1 MWHDRIVLFGVT
13 ATVIA
18 LGAPSFARA
27 DEPTGSVTGG
37 LAEVVQALASGD
49 EDEVAA
55 AERAVLSLGPEA
67 LPGLRRLCELAAAAE
82 RMHGWLHTTP
92 PDGATWE
99 ERVGRVE
106 QAIEYFR
113 VTGAVRYLLG
123 ALEAP
128 HLNTQLG
135 AASAL
140 AALDPHVKA
149 ANRRLLVAASLRQ
162 LARWPALIGSLATDD
177 HIRRQTL
184 WGLLAELVGVEAPW
198 DQHGYMSAEDGGRIV
213 AAASEWLA
221 AHPTEEDPGAPAA
234 TPAGDPGM

>member
-1 MWHDRIVLFGVT
+1 MWGNMGVLLAFT
-13 ATVIA
+13 ASAIA
-18 LGAPSFARA
+18 LTAPSTACA
-27 DEPTGSVTGG
+27 DELTLSDPPT
-37 LAEVVQALASGD
+37 LPEVVNAFRSGD
-49 EDEVAA
+49 EGEVAA
-55 AERAVLSLGPEA
+55 AQRAVLALGPEA
-67 LPGLRRLCELAAAAE
+67 LPGLRRLCEVAAEAE
-82 RMHGWLHTTP
+82 RMHGWLHARP

-113 VTGAVRYLLG
+113 VTGGVHYLLG

-128 HLNTQLG
+128 ELNTQLG

-140 AALDPHVKA
+140 AALDPDVKA

-184 WGLLAELVGVEAPW
+184 WGLLAELVGVEAVW
-198 DQHGYMSAEDGGRIV
+198 DEHGHMSVKNGAQIV

-221 AHPTEEDPGAPAA
+221 AHPTEEDQAAPAA
-234 TPAGDPGM
+234 TPAGDPGT